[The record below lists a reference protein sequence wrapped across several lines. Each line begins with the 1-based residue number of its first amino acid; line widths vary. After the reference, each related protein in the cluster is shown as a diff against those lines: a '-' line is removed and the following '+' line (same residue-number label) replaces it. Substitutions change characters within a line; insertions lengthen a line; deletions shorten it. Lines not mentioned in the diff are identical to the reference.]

1 MGIMKAIIEKIGI
14 AFLLTVTA
22 YFVAYIFEVGYLRSS
37 GISWQVAYVT
47 IPSLAVSFIA
57 INFLGFVLG
66 YIILIAIDMFGG
78 AGDSKVQEF
87 IHMKVLEYAM
97 CLVALSFGSFVLT
110 GKVHLLQVL
119 IQALITPILLIVVPL
134 LSNFRSFHG
143 SFQKRLIDSLR
154 IINEWESN
162 VYEMRGIEKSKVVKI
177 CYCVLLVT
185 IIASSSAYLAG
196 YYASVM
202 IRPSRAF
209 VLENNRYV
217 VIRDYS
223 GMVIAKEIVEG
234 RIGEKYM
241 YIDSSQNKLI
251 FYPIHIN
258 KGLFSKFMMRMQKRV
273 TKLP

>member
-1 MGIMKAIIEKIGI
+1 MKVIIEKIGI
-14 AFLLTVTA
+14 SFLLTVTA

-57 INFLGFVLG
+57 ITLLGSILV
-66 YIILIAIDMFGG
+66 YIAPIVIDMLG
-78 AGDSKVQEF
+78 AGGSKVKKF
-87 IHMKVLEYAM
+87 IYKKVLQYTVW
-97 CLVALSFGSFVLT
+97 LVVLLFGSLVLT

-119 IQALITPILLIVVPL
+119 IQALIVPILTIVVPL
-134 LSNFRSFHG
+134 LSKSRSFHG

-154 IINEWESN
+154 IIDEWESN
-162 VYEMRGIEKSKVVKI
+162 VYELRGIEKSKVMEIYYWVF
-177 CYCVLLVT
+177 LVT
-185 IIASSSAYLAG
+185 IIVSSSAYLAG
-196 YYASVM
+196 YCASVM

-209 VLENNRYV
+209 VLENNRYA

-241 YIDSSQNKLI
+241 YIDSSQNKLV
-251 FYPIHIN
+251 FYPIRIN
-258 KGLFSKFMMRMQKRV
+258 NKELIQ
-273 TKLP
+273 